1 MKIIHTS
8 DWHIG
13 KNLNGFSRIEE
24 QKKFIDDFVNIVEE
38 KNVDI
43 VVIAGDIY
51 DVTTPSIEAEQLF
64 YTSMERISR
73 GGETI
78 VIVSAGNHDS
88 ADRLSASKVWG
99 AKLGVIVTGTIND
112 EVIETKIETK
122 IKNFEIKPL
131 DKGVFS
137 VVKNS
142 DGVVEKATFLNLAYP
157 SETRLNHKI
166 ESIEDKEYGE
176 LYTEHIKGLLDEK
189 SKYFTDDS
197 YNILIGHFLMFG
209 GSVSD
214 SEKELNIGGLDSLKS
229 NILPQNADYVA
240 LGHLHKKQ
248 KISGHNNC
256 YYSGS
261 PLQYS
266 KSEKDNVKYIGLI
279 DSSDK
284 TKEVEFLELSVYKPI
299 EVLHCTDIEST
310 IEYIT
315 NQEIEKWYYI
325 EVEQKAIETSKVQAL
340 RNASDSIL
348 EIIPIK
354 KNVEYTLEALNED
367 REEKSILENFVDYF
381 KLNNGNEEPSQD
393 IIKLFLD
400 LVGEE

>member
-24 QKKFIDDFVNIVEE
+24 QKKFIDDFVNIVTNN
-38 KNVDI
+38 NVDI

-64 YTSMERISR
+64 YSSMERITR

-88 ADRLSASKVWG
+88 AERLSASKVWG
-99 AKLGVIVTGTIND
+99 AKLGVIITGTIND
-112 EVIETKIETK
+112 EVIETKVK
-122 IKNFEIKPL
+122 DFEIKPL

-142 DGVVEKATFLNLAYP
+142 NGVVDKATFLNLAYP

-176 LYTEHIKGLLDEK
+176 LYTEHIKGLLDGKAE
-189 SKYFTDDS
+189 KYFTDDS
-197 YNILIGHFLMFG
+197 YNVLIGHFLMFG

-229 NILPQNADYVA
+229 NILPKSADYVA

-248 KISGHNNC
+248 KISGHDNC

-299 EVLHCTDIEST
+299 VEIHCTDIEDT
-310 IEYIT
+310 INQIT
-315 NQEIEKWYYI
+315 AEAEDKWYYI
-325 EVEQKAIETSKVQAL
+325 MVEQSAIETSKVQAL

-354 KNVEYTLEALNED
+354 KNAEYTVEYLTEN

-381 KLNNGNEEPSQD
+381 KLNNGSEEPSQE
-393 IIKLFLD
+393 IVKLFLD

>member
-13 KNLNGFSRIEE
+13 KNLNGFSRIDE
-24 QKKFIDDFVNIVEE
+24 QKKFIDDFVELVE
-38 KNVDI
+38 KNNVDI

-78 VIVSAGNHDS
+78 VVVSAGNHDS

-99 AKLGVIVTGTIND
+99 AKLGVVVTGTIND
-112 EVIETKIETK
+112 EVIETK

-131 DKGVFS
+131 DKGVFCVEKS
-137 VVKNS
+137 VG
-142 DGVVEKATFLNLAYP
+142 DALEKATFLNLAYP

-166 ESIEDKEYGE
+166 ETIEDKEYGE

-197 YNILIGHFLMFG
+197 YNVLIGHFLMFG

-229 NILPQNADYVA
+229 NILPKNADYVA

-248 KISGHNNC
+248 KISGHDNC

-266 KSEKDNVKYIGLI
+266 KSEKDNVKYVGLI
-279 DSSDK
+279 DSCDK
-284 TKEVEFLELSVYKPI
+284 TKVVEFIELSVYKPI
-299 EVLHCTDIEST
+299 EVLHCTDIENT

-315 NQEIEKWYYI
+315 TQEIEKWYYI
-325 EVEQKAIETSKVQAL
+325 EVEQSAIETSKVQAL

-354 KNVEYTLEALNED
+354 KNSSYTIEALTEN

-381 KLNNGNEEPSQD
+381 KINNGNEEPSQE

>member
-38 KNVDI
+38 NSVDI

-64 YTSMERISR
+64 YASMERITR

-78 VIVSAGNHDS
+78 VVVSAGNHDS
-88 ADRLSASKVWG
+88 AERLSASKVWG
-99 AKLGVIVTGTIND
+99 AKLGVIITGTIND
-112 EVIETKIETK
+112 EVIETKVN
-122 IKNFEIKPL
+122 NFEIKPL
-131 DKGVFS
+131 DKGVFR
-137 VVKNS
+137 VEKNGG
-142 DGVVEKATFLNLAYP
+142 GVVEKATFLNLAYP

-176 LYTEHIKGLLDEK
+176 LYTEHIKNLLDEK
-189 SKYFTDDS
+189 SKFFVDDS

-214 SEKELNIGGLDSLKS
+214 SEKEVNIGGLDSLKS
-229 NILPQNADYVA
+229 NILPKSADYVA

-248 KISGHNNC
+248 KISGHDNC

-284 TKEVEFLELSVYKPI
+284 TKEVEFIELNVYKPI
-299 EVLHCTDIEST
+299 EVLHCTDIENT
-310 IEYIT
+310 IEYIAK
-315 NQEIEKWYYI
+315 QEIEKWYYI
-325 EVEQKAIETSKVQAL
+325 EVEQSAIETSKVQAL
-340 RNASDSIL
+340 RNASNSIL

-354 KNVEYTLEALNED
+354 KNAEYTLEALNVD
-367 REEKSILENFVDYF
+367 REEKTILENFVDYF
-381 KLNNGNEEPSQD
+381 KLNNGNEEPTQD

>member
-38 KNVDI
+38 NNVDI

-64 YTSMERISR
+64 YSSMERITR

-78 VIVSAGNHDS
+78 VVVSAGNHDS
-88 ADRLSASKVWG
+88 AERLSASKVWG
-99 AKLGVIVTGTIND
+99 AKLGVVITGTIND
-112 EVIETKIETK
+112 EVIETKVN
-122 IKNFEIKPL
+122 NFEIKPL
-131 DKGVFS
+131 DKGVFR
-137 VVKNS
+137 VEKNS
-142 DGVVEKATFLNLAYP
+142 GGVVEKATFLNLAYP

-176 LYTEHIKGLLDEK
+176 LYTEHIKNLLDEK
-189 SKYFTDDS
+189 SKFFVEDS

-214 SEKELNIGGLDSLKS
+214 SEKEVNIGGLDSLKS
-229 NILPQNADYVA
+229 NILPKNADYVA

-248 KISGHNNC
+248 KISGHDNC

-284 TKEVEFLELSVYKPI
+284 TKEVEFIELKVYKPI
-299 EVLHCTDIEST
+299 EVLHCTDIENT
-310 IEYIT
+310 IEYIAK
-315 NQEIEKWYYI
+315 QEVEKWYYI
-325 EVEQKAIETSKVQAL
+325 EVEQSAIETSKVQAL
-340 RNASDSIL
+340 RNASNSIL

-354 KNVEYTLEALNED
+354 KNAEYTLEALNVD
-367 REEKSILENFVDYF
+367 REEKTILENFVDYF
-381 KLNNGNEEPSQD
+381 KLNNGNEEPTQD